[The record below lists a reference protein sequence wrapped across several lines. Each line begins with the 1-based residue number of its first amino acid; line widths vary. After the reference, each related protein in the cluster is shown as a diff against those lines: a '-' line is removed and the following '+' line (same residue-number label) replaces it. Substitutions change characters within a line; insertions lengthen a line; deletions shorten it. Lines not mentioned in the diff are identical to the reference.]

1 MISADKERG
10 GVKLTGTR
18 IEIYAD
24 LTSILAAIIATEISE
39 GLALVVIKRCI
50 DMALENYKKGTMTTI
65 DGDAFNKAINGSEE
79 NEQSNKD
86 IS

>member
-39 GLALVVIKRCI
+39 GLALAVIKSCI
-50 DMALENYKKGTMTTI
+50 DMALESYKEGTMTTI
-65 DGDAFNKAINGSEE
+65 DRDAFNKDINGRED
-79 NEQSNKD
+79 NGN
-86 IS
+86 

>member
-1 MISADKERG
+1 MINVDRERG

-24 LTSILAAIIATEISE
+24 LTGILEAIIATEISE
-39 GLALVVIKRCI
+39 VLAITMIKHCFNL
-50 DMALENYKKGTMTTI
+50 ALENYKEGTMTTI